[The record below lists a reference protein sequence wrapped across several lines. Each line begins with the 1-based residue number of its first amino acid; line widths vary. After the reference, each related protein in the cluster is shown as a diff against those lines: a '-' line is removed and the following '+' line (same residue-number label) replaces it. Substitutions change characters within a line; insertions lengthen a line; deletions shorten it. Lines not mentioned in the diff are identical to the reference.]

1 MSDSKLFPVFLN
13 LDEKDVLVVG
23 GGNVAL
29 EKLISLRMTGA
40 MITLIAKEISEKTR
54 EYIKS
59 FNRITVL
66 EREIETRD
74 LDDRFLIFAAT
85 NNSTLNAELRKYAK
99 QKKIWIN
106 AVDDPPNC
114 DFYSASVVDKG
125 PIRIAIST
133 NGGFPGISKVL
144 RKALEIVL
152 PDTDKDSFQK
162 LFGIRKKLQETITN
176 SKERSKVLKEVIATI
191 EEKYFQ
197 LKSLEELNKNGRDT

>member
-1 MSDSKLFPVFLN
+1 M
-13 LDEKDVLVVG
+13 
-23 GGNVAL
+23 
-29 EKLISLRMTGA
+29 
-40 MITLIAKEISEKTR
+40 
-54 EYIKS
+54 
-59 FNRITVL
+59 
-66 EREIETRD
+66 
-74 LDDRFLIFAAT
+74 
-85 NNSTLNAELRKYAK
+85 
-99 QKKIWIN
+99 
-106 AVDDPPNC
+106 DDPPNC